1 MVIRQGESLTLR
13 AEDLTLGDIVELK
26 FGDRIPADLRIIESH
41 SFKVDNSSLTGE
53 SEPQSRSPDF
63 THDDPL
69 ETKNLAFSSTHA
81 VEGSVILCIFYDNN
95 YNYINFE
102 FNLGTAK
109 GVVIACGD
117 NTVMGRIAGLASS
130 LDSRP
135 TPIAREIIR
144 FVNFVNIS
152 AVIIGLLLFIIALM
166 MGCYWLDAI
175 TFMIG

>member
-1 MVIRQGESLTLR
+1 M
-13 AEDLTLGDIVELK
+13 
-26 FGDRIPADLRIIESH
+26 
-41 SFKVDNSSLTGE
+41 
-53 SEPQSRSPDF
+53 
-63 THDDPL
+63 
-69 ETKNLAFSSTHA
+69 
-81 VEGSVILCIFYDNN
+81 N
-95 YNYINFE
+95 Y

-144 FVNFVNIS
+144 FVNLVNIT
-152 AVIIGLLLFIIALM
+152 AIIIGLLLFIIALM

-175 TFMIG
+175 IFMIGWSLVYCYYIFIIIKL

>member
-1 MVIRQGESLTLR
+1 MALI
-13 AEDLTLGDIVELK
+13 IIIIKLK
-26 FGDRIPADLRIIESH
+26 YKFNR
-41 SFKVDNSSLTGE
+41 
-53 SEPQSRSPDF
+53 
-63 THDDPL
+63 
-69 ETKNLAFSSTHA
+69 
-81 VEGSVILCIFYDNN
+81 
-95 YNYINFE
+95 

-144 FVNFVNIS
+144 FVNFVNIT
-152 AVIIGLLLFIIALM
+152 AIIIGILLFIIALM

-175 TFMIG
+175 IFMIGWSLVY